1 MESGCAR
8 KILRATCLWE
18 VISKSVTTISIAVYD
33 DTEIWVDDVVLYGI
47 KPSDFAAK

>member
-1 MESGCAR
+1 MFKPRDDKYGN
-8 KILRATCLWE
+8 LGWE